1 MIGFSYE
8 RTKNANE
15 NNYSTELRETFVD
28 SLYYWAF
35 NLKTELQSFCGK
47 NKCYEYFPKLYKY
60 CRELDY
66 KQFESLRN
74 NEQLGPDEILLTKEE
89 SAKVQKLFRAF
100 WEEEPR
106 QTRLRRLPI
115 KEITS
120 CNEKGKKCGKNKT
133 LPCYACKYYN
143 RSLRITMHNLLAWI
157 QNV

>member
-120 CNEKGKKCGKNKT
+120 CNEKRKEMMEKNKDFVLVMPLQNT
-133 LPCYACKYYN
+133 IN
-143 RSLRITMHNLLAWI
+143 RKS
-157 QNV
+157 